1 MCDLDY
7 PISRVSFIATASAVG
22 VASVGAL
29 GSPAFAA
36 SESLLAQ
43 GGSSGPLKFRWLGG
57 GVAELATP
65 DDKQI
70 MLVDAW
76 IWSNTG
82 YAQYGLTKPPEL
94 SSGAAYA
101 DHLAARNPDA
111 VLVLLTHD
119 HGDHIG
125 DYFEL
130 LRLLS
135 DRKLNVKTVGQ
146 SDMMRAALVPKFK
159 EANLDP
165 AALVVN
171 GGSGANFG
179 GVATHGG
186 MRATLVPAVHSTLSG
201 VPAAGFIARIGT
213 TTVYCSG
220 DTDLF
225 GDIALIGRRYKPDL
239 AIVCIGNGAFTMG
252 PLDAAEAARMVG
264 ARDVV
269 PVHYAH
275 NPRVI
280 GPEAGETFRAEVAR
294 IAPRIRVTV
303 LKPGSSALIG

>member
-7 PISRVSFIATASAVG
+7 PISRVSFIASASAVG
-22 VASVGAL
+22 IGSAVAL
-29 GSPAFAA
+29 GTPAFASA
-36 SESLLAQ
+36 ESLVAE
-43 GGSSGPLKFRWLGG
+43 GGSPSPLRFRWLGG

-76 IWSNTG
+76 IWNNTG
-82 YAQYGLTKPPEL
+82 YTQFSLNKPAEL

-101 DHLAARNPDA
+101 DHLASRNPDA
-111 VLVLLTHD
+111 VLILLTHD

-130 LRLLS
+130 LRVLS

-165 AALVVN
+165 AALVLN
-171 GGSGANFG
+171 GGAGANFG
-179 GVATHGG
+179 GVAAHGG
-186 MRATLVPAVHSTLSG
+186 MRATLVPAMHSTLSG
-201 VPAAGFIARIGT
+201 VPAAGFVARIGT

-225 GDIALIGRRYKPDL
+225 GDMALIGRRYKPDV

-275 NPRVI
+275 NPRVL
-280 GPEAGETFRAEVAR
+280 GPEAGETFRAEMAR
-294 IAPRIRVTV
+294 VAPRARVTV
-303 LKPGSSALIG
+303 LKPGGSVQIG